1 MEDLDPTLMAR
12 IEKEGVGPFLR
23 HLREEKEVSLRSLSE
38 HTRIRTYYL
47 ESIERGDFDKLPTGP
62 VGLGF
67 VRAFADAVGADSKA
81 VAASYKRET
90 ASGVP
95 LEEYGLES
103 ETRILFSSPPRTNRF
118 SSVAT
123 FVFVLVFLL
132 AGGGILWFMKGRT
145 EQLVP
150 VGSLVDRIKT
160 AVAPVAERLPGVNEK
175 VKGENGVGRETA
187 ALDKKAPE
195 QERSAVAA
203 VNLREPPVADK
214 EEEPSP
220 AVEKPS
226 AQDGT
231 PVQENPVAEKIPLD
245 RENSPAQTQESP
257 PVQASVQSRETPPV
271 RENPSPP
278 ENSPVSGN
286 PPAQANTPASPN
298 DSIPADAPAEEKVAL
313 NTTPRPQTTPR
324 EGQPPVPPAPA
335 TPGELPLTLR
345 IFAAEDTW
353 LRIVVDAEKTE
364 ELLLLAGN
372 EKDWKASEKFTLTVG
387 NVAGTQVSL
396 NGAEIALPR
405 NSSNVLRDFVIPGKS
420 LN

>member
-81 VAASYKRET
+81 VVASYKRET
-90 ASGVP
+90 AGGIQ

-132 AGGGILWFMKGRT
+132 AGGGVLWFMKGRT

-160 AVAPVAERLPGVNEK
+160 AVAPVAEKLPGVNEK
-175 VKGENGVGRETA
+175 SKSGNGVGRDSA
-187 ALDKKAPE
+187 ALEKKAPE

-203 VNLREPPVADK
+203 VNLREPPVSEK

-220 AVEKPS
+220 AVEKPP
-226 AQDGT
+226 AQDGV
-231 PVQENPVAEKIPLD
+231 PVQENPLAEKIPLD
-245 RENSPAQTQESP
+245 RENPPAQTQENP

-271 RENPSPP
+271 RESPSPP
-278 ENSPVSGN
+278 ENSSASGD

-298 DSIPADAPAEEKVAL
+298 ASLPADAPAEEKVAL
-313 NTTPRPQTTPR
+313 NTPPRSQTPPR
-324 EGQPPVPPAPA
+324 EGPPPAA
-335 TPGELPLTLR
+335 PGELPLTLR